1 MNWDVRSYLHE
12 NSDLLLSNDRDVYE
26 TVLASERL
34 EALDV
39 RKFTSS
45 GILETNVP
53 IDKLRARASSVLGAF
68 CRDLSNGGKEMIAY
82 QRHPHYAALPLH
94 DNPAAQASGDA

>member
-1 MNWDVRSYLHE
+1 LHE

-53 IDKLRARASSVLGAF
+53 IDELRARASSELGAF

-82 QRHPHYAALPLH
+82 HRHPHYAALLYMTIL
-94 DNPAAQASGDA
+94 